1 MTKTDKTMES
11 SLSRARGLGSSHRG
25 AEHWWVQRLTAVSLI
40 PLGLWFAYSL
50 TGLVSLSVEEIYAW
64 IQRPLNT
71 TFILLL
77 LMAGLHHA
85 QLGLQVI
92 LEDYVHREGVKF
104 ALLACVKVLAVTLG
118 VLGAV
123 CLLDIAIH

>member
-25 AEHWWVQRLTAVSLI
+25 AEHWWVQRLTAVSLV
-40 PLGLWFAYSL
+40 PLGLWFAYNL
-50 TGLVSLSVEEIYAW
+50 THLVSLNVEEIYAW

-77 LMAGLHHA
+77 LMAGSHHA
-85 QLGLQVI
+85 QLGLQVVI
-92 LEDYVHREGVKF
+92 EDYVHSEGVKF

-118 VLGAV
+118 VLGLV

>member
-1 MTKTDKTMES
+1 MTKKDKAMKS

-25 AEHWWVQRLTAVSLI
+25 SEHWWVQRLTAVALI
-40 PLGLWFAYSL
+40 PLGLWFAYNL
-50 TGLVSLSVEEIYAW
+50 TGLVSLSVEEIYGW
-64 IQRPLNT
+64 IQRPLHT

-77 LMAGLHHA
+77 LMAGFHHA

-92 LEDYVHREGVKF
+92 IEDYVHSEGGKF
-104 ALLACVKVLAVTLG
+104 ALLAGVKFLALTLG